1 MKYTGYI
8 YIIENII
15 NNLKYVG
22 KTDNLR
28 RRWNEHIRLNHSS
41 CTALVRAMKKYGVTN
56 FKMYP
61 IFTIKATTIDN
72 FNCMLNTLESFY
84 IKKYNTYKHGY
95 NCTTGGE
102 GSFGHI
108 VSEETKLKMS
118 KKQKGRKLSEEHR
131 KKCSLGM
138 KGKHHTK
145 ETCEKIR
152 QALLNRDKEIIHR
165 ISLKLKGRKLDK
177 QSIIN
182 STLKR
187 FKPVLQYDLNGNFIK
202 EYKGIKNII
211 GISDISIINCCKGH
225 TKTANGYI
233 WKYKTSN
240 NYPIK
245 INPIKECH
253 SRNRKIAQYDI
264 NNNLIKIYTSK
275 SEILS
280 TLKIK
285 KSALKMCLCGKNKT
299 SGGFIWKYI
308 IERREFNE
316 KL

>member
-1 MKYTGYI
+1 MK
-8 YIIENII
+8 
-15 NNLKYVG
+15 LKYVG
-22 KTDNLR
+22 KTDNL

-41 CTALVRAMKKYGVTN
+41 CTA
-56 FKMYP
+56 
-61 IFTIKATTIDN
+61 
-72 FNCMLNTLESFY
+72 
-84 IKKYNTYKHGY
+84 
-95 NCTTGGE
+95 
-102 GSFGHI
+102 
-108 VSEETKLKMS
+108 
-118 KKQKGRKLSEEHR
+118 RKLSEEHH

-182 STLKR
+182 KTLKR

-202 EYKGIKNII
+202 EYKGVKNII
-211 GISDISIINCCKGH
+211 AISDISIINCCNRH
-225 TKTANGYI
+225 TKKANGYI

-240 NYPIK
+240 NY
-245 INPIKECH
+245 PIKECH

-275 SEILS
+275 SEILN
-280 TLKIK
+280 T
-285 KSALKMCLCGKNKT
+285 LKMCLCGKNKT

>member
-41 CTALVRAMKKYGVTN
+41 CTALIRAMKKYGVT
-56 FKMYP
+56 
-61 IFTIKATTIDN
+61 
-72 FNCMLNTLESFY
+72 
-84 IKKYNTYKHGY
+84 
-95 NCTTGGE
+95 
-102 GSFGHI
+102 
-108 VSEETKLKMS
+108 
-118 KKQKGRKLSEEHR
+118 
-131 KKCSLGM
+131 
-138 KGKHHTK
+138 
-145 ETCEKIR
+145 CEKIR
-152 QALLNRDKEIIHR
+152 H
-165 ISLKLKGRKLDK
+165 
-177 QSIIN
+177 
-182 STLKR
+182 
-187 FKPVLQYDLNGNFIK
+187 
-202 EYKGIKNII
+202 
-211 GISDISIINCCKGH
+211 
-225 TKTANGYI
+225 
-233 WKYKTSN
+233 
-240 NYPIK
+240 
-245 INPIKECH
+245 PIKECH
-253 SRNRKIAQYDI
+253 SRNRKITQYDI

-275 SEILS
+275 SKILN

>member
-1 MKYTGYI
+1 M
-8 YIIENII
+8 
-15 NNLKYVG
+15 KYVG

-41 CTALVRAMKKYGVTN
+41 CTALIRAMKKYGITN

-61 IFTIKATTIDN
+61 IFTIKATTVDN

-108 VSEETKLKMS
+108 VSEE
-118 KKQKGRKLSEEHR
+118 HH

-152 QALLNRDKEIIHR
+152 QALLNR
-165 ISLKLKGRKLDK
+165 G
-177 QSIIN
+177 
-182 STLKR
+182 
-187 FKPVLQYDLNGNFIK
+187 
-202 EYKGIKNII
+202 
-211 GISDISIINCCKGH
+211 
-225 TKTANGYI
+225 
-233 WKYKTSN
+233 
-240 NYPIK
+240 
-245 INPIKECH
+245 H

-275 SEILS
+275 SEILN
-280 TLKIK
+280 T
-285 KSALKMCLCGKNKT
+285 LKMCLFGN
-299 SGGFIWKYI
+299 I
-308 IERREFNE
+308 
-316 KL
+316 L